1 MAEVVFGGNAA
12 SSGPGEGGP
21 TAERRRRG
29 ASQQELLVEPEP
41 APGRR
46 RQMRVH
52 QVRNNRQKVVSV
64 I

>member
-29 ASQQELLVEPEP
+29 ASQQELLVEPEAP
-41 APGRR
+41 ARR
-46 RQMRVH
+46 RQVRVN
-52 QVRNNRQKVVSV
+52 QVRKMGSRRAV
-64 I
+64 

>member
-12 SSGPGEGGP
+12 SSGQGEGGP

-29 ASQQELLVEPEP
+29 ASQQELLVEPE

-52 QVRNNRQKVVSV
+52 QVINTRQKV
-64 I
+64 